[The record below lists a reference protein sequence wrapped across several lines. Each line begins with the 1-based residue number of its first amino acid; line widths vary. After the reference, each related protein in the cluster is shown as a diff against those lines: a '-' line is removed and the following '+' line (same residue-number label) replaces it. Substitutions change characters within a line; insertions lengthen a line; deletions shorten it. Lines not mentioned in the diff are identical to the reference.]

1 MNTRLTDHERLLQA
15 RARLNGGEAA
25 AKGQGV
31 EANPHPEDSP
41 LHWEWLDAWCVE
53 TIRQPMKSTPPPPFH
68 GLRGLLLLCL
78 LTWLLFAF
86 ILHRLLIS

>member
-1 MNTRLTDHERLLQA
+1 MNTRLTDHERLH
-15 RARLNGGEAA
+15 GGEAA

-53 TIRQPMKSTPPPPFH
+53 KIRQQQKKAIAARP
-68 GLRGLLLLCL
+68 
-78 LTWLLFAF
+78 
-86 ILHRLLIS
+86 

>member
-1 MNTRLTDHERLLQA
+1 
-15 RARLNGGEAA
+15 
-25 AKGQGV
+25 
-31 EANPHPEDSP
+31 
-41 LHWEWLDAWCVE
+41 
-53 TIRQPMKSTPPPPFH
+53 MKSTPPPPFH